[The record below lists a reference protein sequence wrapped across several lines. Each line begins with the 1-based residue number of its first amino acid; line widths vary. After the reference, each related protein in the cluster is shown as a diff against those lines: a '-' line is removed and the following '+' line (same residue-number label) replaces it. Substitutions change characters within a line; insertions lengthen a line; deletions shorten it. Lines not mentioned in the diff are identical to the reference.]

1 MGRRQSC
8 LLLCN
13 PLRWTAIY
21 YLFKQLT
28 EELMLFQKVPKT
40 HDSGVVRVSDVQRQ
54 PSKKAHR
61 RNFIKR
67 ISMVGPLML
76 YQCACSEC
84 ETWLTTDTVFFLS
97 LL

>member
-61 RNFIKR
+61 RDFINASPWQGRSCCTNVHAVNAKH
-67 ISMVGPLML
+67 G
-76 YQCACSEC
+76 
-84 ETWLTTDTVFFLS
+84 
-97 LL
+97 